1 MANPQ
6 SNPSFS
12 PSSRLV
18 AAFEYACELHAGHAR
33 KGTTIPY
40 ISHLM
45 AVAGLV
51 IEHGGSED
59 EAIAALLHDAIEDQ
73 NHDGSVPVEIRAR
86 FGPKVLG
93 LVKACSDSRGPKKP
107 AWRKRKQAYL

>member
-1 MANPQ
+1 MPDPG
-6 SNPSFS
+6 SKPSFS

-18 AAFEYACELHAGHAR
+18 AALDYACHLHADQAR

-45 AVAGLV
+45 AVAALV
-51 IEHGGSED
+51 IEHGGGED
-59 EAIAALLHDAIEDQ
+59 EAIAALLHDAIEDH
-73 NHDGSVPVEIRAR
+73 NHDGSVPGEISAQ

-93 LVKACSDSRGPKKP
+93 LVEACSDSEGPDKP
-107 AWRKRKQAYL
+107 PWRTRKEAYL